1 MARMKIYASPAERQK
16 AFRERQKTQS
26 PAVTIKPSKKP
37 RLLSRPKRLE
47 ALQAEAEAL
56 LDDYTGWKES
66 LPENLQEGASAEKL
80 DTTIETLEEIVAL
93 LAELDP
99 PRGFGR
105 D

>member
-1 MARMKIYASPAERQK
+1 MAQQRVYSSSAERQK

-47 ALQAEAEAL
+47 ALQGEAEAL
-56 LDDYTGWKES
+56 LDDYTAWKES

-80 DTTIETLEEIVAL
+80 DTTIEALEQIVEL
-93 LAELDP
+93 LSDLDP